1 MYNPT
6 THLEISRARQSDL
19 LREAR
24 QHELARSVSADRP
37 SLLQRLRSH
46 FGGSGAKQPAVR
58 AA

>member
-24 QHELARSVSADRP
+24 QRELARSLSAPRRG
-37 SLLQRLRSH
+37 LLERLRSH
-46 FGGSGAKQPAVR
+46 FGGSGAKQPVPR